1 MPNLDLWIN
10 QQNSNEDTT
19 TTISNCENCLLSIR
33 DQYQKIRLNS
43 DHPISN
49 ERYEKI
55 IEMIDH
61 TLEKYKEAVTNEN
74 NIQQQHQ
81 QQHQQQQHHHH
92 QQQRQQQNEYE
103 EEEKE
108 LLIIINDIFNELD
121 KKIKIAINKNDK
133 DLLRDQIESYRM
145 EEITIDYILYIILE
159 FAGKLI

>member
-10 QQNSNEDTT
+10 QQNNNNEDIT
-19 TTISNCENCLLSIR
+19 TTISNFENCLLSIR

-43 DHPISN
+43 DYPTSN

-61 TLEKYKEAVTNEN
+61 TLKQYKEAVNNEN
-74 NIQQQHQ
+74 NIPQQQ
-81 QQHQQQQHHHH
+81 
-92 QQQRQQQNEYE
+92 QQQNEYE

-108 LLIIINDIFNELD
+108 LLIIINNIFNEID
-121 KKIKIAINKNDK
+121 RKRKIAINKNDK
-133 DLLRDQIESYRM
+133 DLRDQIESYRL
-145 EEITIDYILYIILE
+145 EETTLDYILYIILD

>member
-10 QQNSNEDTT
+10 QNSNNEDTT
-19 TTISNCENCLLSIR
+19 TISNFENCLLSIR
-33 DQYQKIRLNS
+33 IQYQKIRLYS

-61 TLEKYKEAVTNEN
+61 ALKKYKEAVNNKN
-74 NIQQQHQ
+74 NIQQQ
-81 QQHQQQQHHHH
+81 
-92 QQQRQQQNEYE
+92 QRNEYE

-108 LLIIINDIFNELD
+108 LLIIINNIFNELD
-121 KKIKIAINKNDK
+121 KKRKITINKNDK
-133 DLLRDQIESYRM
+133 DLLRDQIESYRL
-145 EEITIDYILYIILE
+145 EETTLDYILYIILD

>member
-10 QQNSNEDTT
+10 QNSNNEDTT
-19 TTISNCENCLLSIR
+19 TISNFENCLLSIR
-33 DQYQKIRLNS
+33 DQYQKIRLNL

-61 TLEKYKEAVTNEN
+61 ILKKYKEAVNNKN
-74 NIQQQHQ
+74 NIQ
-81 QQHQQQQHHHH
+81 
-92 QQQRQQQNEYE
+92 QQQNEYE

-108 LLIIINDIFNELD
+108 LLIIINNIFNELD
-121 KKIKIAINKNDK
+121 KKRKITINKNDK
-133 DLLRDQIESYRM
+133 DLLRDQIESYRL
-145 EEITIDYILYIILE
+145 EETTLDYILYIILD

>member
-10 QQNSNEDTT
+10 QQNSNNEDTTT
-19 TTISNCENCLLSIR
+19 TTISNFENCLLSIR
-33 DQYQKIRLNS
+33 GQYQKIRLNS

-61 TLEKYKEAVTNEN
+61 TLEKYKEAVNNEK
-74 NIQQQHQ
+74 NI
-81 QQHQQQQHHHH
+81 HHHH
-92 QQQRQQQNEYE
+92 QQQQQQQNEYE

-108 LLIIINDIFNELD
+108 LLIIINNIFNELD
-121 KKIKIAINKNDK
+121 KKRKITINKNDK
-133 DLLRDQIESYRM
+133 DLLRDQIESYRLK
-145 EEITIDYILYIILE
+145 ETTLDYILYIILE

>member
-10 QQNSNEDTT
+10 QNSNNEDTT
-19 TTISNCENCLLSIR
+19 IISNFENCLLSIR

-61 TLEKYKEAVTNEN
+61 TLKKYKEAVNNEN
-74 NIQQQHQ
+74 NIQ
-81 QQHQQQQHHHH
+81 
-92 QQQRQQQNEYE
+92 QQQNEYE

-108 LLIIINDIFNELD
+108 LLIIINNISYELD
-121 KKIKIAINKNDK
+121 KKRKITINKNDK
-133 DLLRDQIESYRM
+133 DLLRDQIESHRL
-145 EEITIDYILYIILE
+145 EETTLDYILYIILE

>member
-10 QQNSNEDTT
+10 QNSNNEDTT
-19 TTISNCENCLLSIR
+19 TISNFENCLLSIR
-33 DQYQKIRLNS
+33 IQYQKIRLNS

-61 TLEKYKEAVTNEN
+61 ALKKYKEAVNNKN
-74 NIQQQHQ
+74 NIQ
-81 QQHQQQQHHHH
+81 
-92 QQQRQQQNEYE
+92 QQQNEYE

-108 LLIIINDIFNELD
+108 LLIIINNIFNELD
-121 KKIKIAINKNDK
+121 KKRKITININDK
-133 DLLRDQIESYRM
+133 DLLRDQIESYRL
-145 EEITIDYILYIILE
+145 EETTLDYILYIILD

>member
-10 QQNSNEDTT
+10 QQNSNNEDNTT
-19 TTISNCENCLLSIR
+19 TTISNFENCLLSIR
-33 DQYQKIRLNS
+33 GQYQKIRLNS

-61 TLEKYKEAVTNEN
+61 TLKKYKEAVN
-74 NIQQQHQ
+74 NKNIIQQ
-81 QQHQQQQHHHH
+81 
-92 QQQRQQQNEYE
+92 QQQNEYE

-108 LLIIINDIFNELD
+108 LLIIINNIFNELD
-121 KKIKIAINKNDK
+121 KKRKITINKNDK
-133 DLLRDQIESYRM
+133 DLLRDQIESYRL
-145 EEITIDYILYIILE
+145 EETTLDYILYIILE

>member
-10 QQNSNEDTT
+10 QQNNNNEDIT
-19 TTISNCENCLLSIR
+19 TTISNFENCLLSIR

-43 DHPISN
+43 DYPTSN

-61 TLEKYKEAVTNEN
+61 TLKQYKEAVNNEN
-74 NIQQQHQ
+74 NIP
-81 QQHQQQQHHHH
+81 QQQQ
-92 QQQRQQQNEYE
+92 QQQQNEYE

-108 LLIIINDIFNELD
+108 LLIIINNIFNEID
-121 KKIKIAINKNDK
+121 RKRKIAINKNDK
-133 DLLRDQIESYRM
+133 DLRDQIESYRL
-145 EEITIDYILYIILE
+145 EETTLDYILYIILD

>member
-10 QQNSNEDTT
+10 QQNSNNEDIITI
-19 TTISNCENCLLSIR
+19 TISNFENCLLYIR

-61 TLEKYKEAVTNEN
+61 TLEKYKEAVNNEN
-74 NIQQQHQ
+74 NIPQNQ
-81 QQHQQQQHHHH
+81 
-92 QQQRQQQNEYE
+92 QQQNEYE

-108 LLIIINDIFNELD
+108 LLIIINNIFNELD
-121 KKIKIAINKNDK
+121 KKRKIAINKNDK

-145 EEITIDYILYIILE
+145 EEITLDYILYILLE
-159 FAGKLI
+159 FAAKLI

>member
-10 QQNSNEDTT
+10 QNSNNEDTT
-19 TTISNCENCLLSIR
+19 TISNFENCLLSIR
-33 DQYQKIRLNS
+33 IQYQRIRLNS

-61 TLEKYKEAVTNEN
+61 ALKKYKEAVNNKN
-74 NIQQQHQ
+74 NIQ
-81 QQHQQQQHHHH
+81 
-92 QQQRQQQNEYE
+92 QQQNEYE

-108 LLIIINDIFNELD
+108 LLIIINNIFNELD
-121 KKIKIAINKNDK
+121 KKRKITINKNDK
-133 DLLRDQIESYRM
+133 DLLRDQIESYRL
-145 EEITIDYILYIILE
+145 EETTLDYILYIILD

>member
-10 QQNSNEDTT
+10 QNNNNEDTI
-19 TTISNCENCLLSIR
+19 TISNFENCLLSIR

-43 DHPISN
+43 DHTISN

-61 TLEKYKEAVTNEN
+61 ALKKYKEAVNNKN
-74 NIQQQHQ
+74 NIQQQQ
-81 QQHQQQQHHHH
+81 K
-92 QQQRQQQNEYE
+92 EYE

-108 LLIIINDIFNELD
+108 LLLIINNIFNELD
-121 KKIKIAINKNDK
+121 KKRKITINKNDK
-133 DLLRDQIESYRM
+133 DLLRDQIESYRL
-145 EEITIDYILYIILE
+145 EETTLDYILYIIHE

>member
-10 QQNSNEDTT
+10 QQNNNNEDIT
-19 TTISNCENCLLSIR
+19 TTISNFENCLLSIG

-61 TLEKYKEAVTNEN
+61 TLKKYKEEVNNEN
-74 NIQQQHQ
+74 NIQ
-81 QQHQQQQHHHH
+81 
-92 QQQRQQQNEYE
+92 QQQNEYE

-108 LLIIINDIFNELD
+108 LLIIINNISNELD
-121 KKIKIAINKNDK
+121 KKRKITINKNDK
-133 DLLRDQIESYRM
+133 ELLRDQIESYRL
-145 EEITIDYILYIILE
+145 EETTLDYILYIILE
-159 FAGKLI
+159 FASKLI

>member
-10 QQNSNEDTT
+10 QNSNNEDTT
-19 TTISNCENCLLSIR
+19 TISNFENCLLSIR

-61 TLEKYKEAVTNEN
+61 ALKKYKEAVNNKN
-74 NIQQQHQ
+74 NIR
-81 QQHQQQQHHHH
+81 
-92 QQQRQQQNEYE
+92 QQRNEYE

-108 LLIIINDIFNELD
+108 LLIIINNIFNELD
-121 KKIKIAINKNDK
+121 KKRKITINKNDK
-133 DLLRDQIESYRM
+133 DLLRDQIESYRL
-145 EEITIDYILYIILE
+145 EETTLDYILYIILD

>member
-10 QQNSNEDTT
+10 QQNSNNEANTTT
-19 TTISNCENCLLSIR
+19 TTISNFESCLQSIR

-61 TLEKYKEAVTNEN
+61 TLEKYKEAVNNKN
-74 NIQQQHQ
+74 NIQ
-81 QQHQQQQHHHH
+81 
-92 QQQRQQQNEYE
+92 QQQNEYE

-108 LLIIINDIFNELD
+108 LLIIINNIFYELD
-121 KKIKIAINKNDK
+121 KKRKIAINKNDK
-133 DLLRDQIESYRM
+133 DLRDQIESYRL
-145 EEITIDYILYIILE
+145 EETTLDYILYIIIE

>member
-19 TTISNCENCLLSIR
+19 TTISNFENCLLSIR

-81 QQHQQQQHHHH
+81 QQQQQQH
-92 QQQRQQQNEYE
+92 QQQNEYE

-121 KKIKIAINKNDK
+121 KKRKIAINKNDK

>member
-10 QQNSNEDTT
+10 QNSNNEDTT
-19 TTISNCENCLLSIR
+19 TISNFENCLLSIR

-61 TLEKYKEAVTNEN
+61 ALKKYKEAVNNKN
-74 NIQQQHQ
+74 NIQ
-81 QQHQQQQHHHH
+81 
-92 QQQRQQQNEYE
+92 QQQNEYE

-108 LLIIINDIFNELD
+108 LLIIINNIFNELD
-121 KKIKIAINKNDK
+121 KKRKITINKNDK
-133 DLLRDQIESYRM
+133 DLLRDQIESYRL
-145 EEITIDYILYIILE
+145 EETTLDYILYIILD

>member
-10 QQNSNEDTT
+10 QNSNNEDTT
-19 TTISNCENCLLSIR
+19 TISNFENCLLSIM

-43 DHPISN
+43 YHLISN

-61 TLEKYKEAVTNEN
+61 TLKKYKEAVNNKN
-74 NIQQQHQ
+74 NIQQQ
-81 QQHQQQQHHHH
+81 
-92 QQQRQQQNEYE
+92 QRNEYE

-108 LLIIINDIFNELD
+108 LLIIINNIFNELD
-121 KKIKIAINKNDK
+121 KKRKITINKNDK
-133 DLLRDQIESYRM
+133 DLLRDQIESYRL
-145 EEITIDYILYIILE
+145 EETTLDYILYIILD

>member
-10 QQNSNEDTT
+10 QNSNNEDTT
-19 TTISNCENCLLSIR
+19 TISNFENCLLSIR

-61 TLEKYKEAVTNEN
+61 TLKKYKEAVNNEN
-74 NIQQQHQ
+74 NIQ
-81 QQHQQQQHHHH
+81 
-92 QQQRQQQNEYE
+92 QQQNEYE

-108 LLIIINDIFNELD
+108 LLIIINNIFNELD
-121 KKIKIAINKNDK
+121 KKRKITINKNDK
-133 DLLRDQIESYRM
+133 DLLRDQIESYRLK
-145 EEITIDYILYIILE
+145 ETTLDYILYIILE

>member
-10 QQNSNEDTT
+10 QNSNNEDTA
-19 TTISNCENCLLSIR
+19 TISNFENCLLSIR
-33 DQYQKIRLNS
+33 DQYQKIRLNL

-61 TLEKYKEAVTNEN
+61 ILKKYKEAVNNKN
-74 NIQQQHQ
+74 NIQ
-81 QQHQQQQHHHH
+81 
-92 QQQRQQQNEYE
+92 QQQNEYE

-108 LLIIINDIFNELD
+108 LLIIINNIFIELD
-121 KKIKIAINKNDK
+121 KKRKITLNKNDK
-133 DLLRDQIESYRM
+133 DLLRDQIESYRL
-145 EEITIDYILYIILE
+145 EETTLDYILYIILD

>member
-10 QQNSNEDTT
+10 QQNSNNEDITT
-19 TTISNCENCLLSIR
+19 KISNFGNCLLSIR
-33 DQYQKIRLNS
+33 DQYQKIRLYS

-61 TLEKYKEAVTNEN
+61 TLKKYKEAVYNKN
-74 NIQQQHQ
+74 NIQ
-81 QQHQQQQHHHH
+81 
-92 QQQRQQQNEYE
+92 QQQNEYE

-108 LLIIINDIFNELD
+108 LLIIINNISNELD
-121 KKIKIAINKNDK
+121 KKRKITINKNDK
-133 DLLRDQIESYRM
+133 GLLRDQIESYRL
-145 EEITIDYILYIILE
+145 EETTLDYILYIILE

>member
-1 MPNLDLWIN
+1 MPNLDSWIN
-10 QQNSNEDTT
+10 QQNNNNEDTT
-19 TTISNCENCLLSIR
+19 TTTISNFENCLLSIR

-61 TLEKYKEAVTNEN
+61 TLEKYKEAVNNEN
-74 NIQQQHQ
+74 NIQQQQ
-81 QQHQQQQHHHH
+81 Q
-92 QQQRQQQNEYE
+92 QQQNEYE

-108 LLIIINDIFNELD
+108 LLIIINNIFNELD
-121 KKIKIAINKNDK
+121 KKRKIAINKNDK
-133 DLLRDQIESYRM
+133 DLLRDQIESYRLK
-145 EEITIDYILYIILE
+145 ETTLDYILYIILE

>member
-10 QQNSNEDTT
+10 QNSNNEDTT
-19 TTISNCENCLLSIR
+19 TISNFENCLLSIR

-61 TLEKYKEAVTNEN
+61 TLKIYKEAVNNKN
-74 NIQQQHQ
+74 NIQQ
-81 QQHQQQQHHHH
+81 
-92 QQQRQQQNEYE
+92 QQQNEYE

-108 LLIIINDIFNELD
+108 LLIIINNIFNELD
-121 KKIKIAINKNDK
+121 KKRKITINKNDK
-133 DLLRDQIESYRM
+133 DLLRDQIESYRLK
-145 EEITIDYILYIILE
+145 ETTLDYILYIILE